1 MKLQHR
7 LCLKDVRFHPGIPG
21 AARAPAIARDCPL
34 DSPRFP
40 GIAPRDSPRF
50 PPGLPLEGSYGLKD
64 VLLHMEH
71 PGKALPEGAA
81 GIGFAFG
88 TSGLKA
94 FAASGAA
101 SPVRRPC
108 PAIAP
113 RLDFVFKGPYS
124 PAIAFFPRRRCLV
137 YPAKEN
143 GL

>member
-1 MKLQHR
+1 
-7 LCLKDVRFHPGIPG
+7 
-21 AARAPAIARDCPL
+21 
-34 DSPRFP
+34 
-40 GIAPRDSPRF
+40 
-50 PPGLPLEGSYGLKD
+50 
-64 VLLHMEH
+64 MEH

-124 PAIAFFPRRRCLV
+124 PAIAFFPSKTMLGISRKRKRPISDCG
-137 YPAKEN
+137 AFSDERAE
-143 GL
+143 GFA